1 MKPLA
6 ILYSRFSSEKQAGGD
21 SVRRQNENATRFCDM
36 HNLELSELTFKDW
49 GVSGWKAVK
58 RDGLE
63 NLLDAVIEGRIPKG
77 SYILVEAADRLS
89 RRGWDHCL
97 TLVKDLVATGCKFV
111 TIDNGQIYDQHNI
124 KGLSSV
130 LPLMISADLAMQE
143 SDRKA
148 QRVRE
153 AKANI
158 RKTRRITGK
167 QPFWITIVD
176 GEPTLNE
183 RAPIARQIVDLR
195 LKGWSPQ
202 RIARK
207 LNEEGSLSPTGKAWG
222 CAIIR
227 RTIEN
232 TSLKGTKTY
241 YEKKA
246 GEYQP
251 AELVANLY
259 PEVCSLEEFEKIQR
273 KEVGKKGGK
282 PAKGPFANLLK
293 CYKCGRAM
301 NTRTGH
307 LSNGGKYKYKLCLGA
322 IQGGCDHN
330 GTFKNADEIL
340 LSQLKELGFAR
351 SKAPACINYDPMI
364 AEATTKIENL
374 QVMRNKFREEG
385 KFELFGMILEDI
397 QKETDKLEEF
407 KRLRMMENEVHDDV
421 DLSLIVDI
429 EDVSEQN
436 KRFREAIEKITLQKL
451 PDGKTAIYKVRFHN
465 GYRIAFSVVYGRSGH
480 TIQLK
485 SDGQQL
491 TDWVNSADNDL
502 QPWEL
507 GQEEE

>member
-6 ILYSRFSSEKQAGGD
+6 ILYSRFSSDKQSDGD
-21 SVRRQNENATRFCDM
+21 SIRRQNETAARFCDR
-36 HNLELSELTFKDW
+36 HDLELSDLTFRDW

-63 NLLDAVIEGRIPKG
+63 NLLEAVLAGRIPKG

-124 KGLSSV
+124 KALGSV

-183 RAPIARQIVDLR
+183 RQPIARRIVDLR

-202 RIARK
+202 RIARQ

-227 RTIEN
+227 RTIES
-232 TSLKGTKTY
+232 TSLKGVKTY

-246 GEYQP
+246 GEYQ
-251 AELVANLY
+251 AVELVANLY
-259 PEVCSLEEFEKIQR
+259 PEVCTASEFERIQR
-273 KEVGKKGGK
+273 KGESPKGGK
-282 PAKGPFANLLK
+282 PPKGPFANLLK

-307 LSNGGKYKYKLCLGA
+307 TANGGKYKYKLCLGA
-322 IQGGCDHN
+322 IQGACDHN
-330 GTFKNADEIL
+330 GTFKDADQIL
-340 LSQLKELGFAR
+340 MGQLKELGYAR
-351 SKAPACINYDPMI
+351 SKETACVNYDPMI
-364 AEATTKIENL
+364 AESITKIDNL
-374 QVMRNKFREEG
+374 QIMRNKFREEG

-397 QKETDKLEEF
+397 QKESDKLEEF
-407 KRLRMMENEVHDDV
+407 KRLKMMENEIHHDV
-421 DLSLIVDI
+421 DLSKIVEI
-429 EDVSEQN
+429 EDVLEQN
-436 KRFREAIEKITLQKL
+436 KRFREAIERITLQKL
-451 PDGKTAIYKVRFHN
+451 PDGKTAIFKVMFHN
-465 GYRIAFSVVYGRSGH
+465 GYKMAFSVVYGRTGH

-485 SDGQQL
+485 SDGTQL
-491 TDWVNSADNDL
+491 ADWVNSADSDL
-502 QPWEL
+502 HPWEV
-507 GQEEE
+507 GEEE